1 MTNTGHGVVRW
12 AADDEDGNWYIAIVN
27 PNCLARAE
35 GELSDLGY
43 RVFTPKLRKWVS
55 HARVKKP
62 VWRPILGRYLFVD
75 IDDRAPLKGS
85 LAKLVEMQ
93 TGQRPNQ
100 NLGSVRACNGVEGMM
115 SVGGAPVLLPKGSVE
130 ALIRRQLRG
139 EWDYVSDGEFP
150 DGKGGIRINDPM
162 PIGARVKIVEG
173 ELEGWLAT
181 LVGAKRGK
189 IAVKLLGKNV
199 TKNIYPMMVRP
210 AA

>member
-1 MTNTGHGVVRW
+1 METIRW
-12 AADDEDGNWYIAIVN
+12 SVAQIEPRWYVAVVN
-27 PNCLARAE
+27 PNCLSRAE

-62 VWRPILGRYLFVD
+62 VWRPILGRYLFVEV
-75 IDDRAPLKGS
+75 DREMALKGP
-85 LAKLVEMQ
+85 LADLIQMQ

-100 NLGSVRACNGVEGMM
+100 NLGSVRNCNGVEGFV
-115 SVGGAPVLLPKGSVE
+115 SVGGNPVALPEGSCE
-130 ALIRRQLRG
+130 ELMRRQMSG
-139 EWDYVSDGEFP
+139 EWNFVDDGEFP

-181 LVGAKRGK
+181 LVSARRGK
-189 IAVKLLGKNV
+189 IGVKLLGKNV
-199 TKNIYPMMVRP
+199 TKTIYPMMVRP